1 MNHLHKNPASS
12 NWAGRESEEIEYW
25 HQAVIP
31 LNDLEFYSVS
41 KSKKIGIL
49 GYAAEEGVKRN
60 RGRIGTSDAPDK
72 IRKMWGPLAFHLPD
86 GTKILDYGNI
96 HTIGEDMEASHNLIS
111 EVVYNL
117 LQTHHFPV
125 LLGGGHDL
133 AYSHARGVY
142 KYLESKQEKL
152 GVINLDAHF
161 DLRPL
166 VDGRGHSGSPFFQ
179 LAQENPENFHYL
191 CLGIQRSSNPK
202 SLFETAEKLKAHTI
216 LVEDLTLNNWKFIE
230 EKIRLFIDSVDKI
243 YLSIDMDGFSSAY
256 SPGVS
261 APSPLGFT
269 PEIAFKIF
277 ELISKSKKIISLD
290 VVELNPTYD
299 QDNLTARLAARCVEY
314 VIRNSFE

>member
-12 NWAGRESEEIEYW
+12 NWSGRESEAIEYW
-25 HQAVIP
+25 HQVVIP
-31 LNDLEFYSVS
+31 VNNLEFDSVS
-41 KSKKIGIL
+41 KSTKIGIL
-49 GYAAEEGVKRN
+49 GYAAEEGVRRN
-60 RGRIGTSDAPDK
+60 RGRIGTSEGPDI
-72 IRKMWGPLAFHLPD
+72 IRKMLGPLAFHLPE

-96 HTIGEDMEASHNLIS
+96 HTIGEDMESSHDLIS
-111 EVVYNL
+111 DAVYNL

-142 KYLESKQEKL
+142 KYLETNHEKL
-152 GVINLDAHF
+152 GIINLDAHF
-161 DLRPL
+161 DLRLL
-166 VDGRGHSGSPFFQ
+166 VDGKGHSGSPFFQ
-179 LAQENPENFHYL
+179 LAQENPRNFHYL
-191 CLGIQRSSNPK
+191 CLGIQKSSNPK
-202 SLFETAEKLKAHTI
+202 SLFETAKKLKARTI
-216 LVEDLTLNNWKFIE
+216 LSEDLTPKNWEIIE
-230 EKIRLFIDSVDKI
+230 EEIVKFIDSVDKI

-261 APSPLGFT
+261 APSPMGFT

-299 QDNLTARLAARCVEY
+299 QDNYTASLAARCVEY